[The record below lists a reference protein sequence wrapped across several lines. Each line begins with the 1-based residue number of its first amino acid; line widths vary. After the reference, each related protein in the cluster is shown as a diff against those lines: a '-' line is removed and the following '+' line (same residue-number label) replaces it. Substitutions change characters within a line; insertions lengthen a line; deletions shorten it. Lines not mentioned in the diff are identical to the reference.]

1 MAGRVS
7 PESSVGKGVD
17 EILHVRRKW
26 QENAGF
32 FNLRSKN
39 LLELIFEPGVCI
51 REQKNENDIFSNYRN
66 LICEI
71 LRRVLNDLQEH
82 NQLPSDY
89 PVLYLKIDNCGEN
102 KNKTLFAFLTD
113 LVRRKVFV
121 KYSWFPAAHTHDDID
136 QIFSTVST
144 CLGQRHILC
153 PDQKTVFAQKRNSF
167 KNEQNK
173 PDLLEVFANE
183 VFDNDLRYM
192 PVLNPALA
200 YYK

>member
-7 PESSVGKGVD
+7 SEQGGSGIDHD
-17 EILHVRRKW
+17 EVLHVWRKW

-102 KNKTLFAFLTD
+102 KNKTLFAF
-113 LVRRKVFV
+113 
-121 KYSWFPAAHTHDDID
+121 WP
-136 QIFSTVST
+136 
-144 CLGQRHILC
+144 ILFEE
-153 PDQKTVFAQKRNSF
+153 KF
-167 KNEQNK
+167 
-173 PDLLEVFANE
+173 L
-183 VFDNDLRYM
+183 
-192 PVLNPALA
+192 
-200 YYK
+200 

>member
-1 MAGRVS
+1 M
-7 PESSVGKGVD
+7 
-17 EILHVRRKW
+17 
-26 QENAGF
+26 
-32 FNLRSKN
+32 
-39 LLELIFEPGVCI
+39 CI
-51 REQKNENDIFSNYRN
+51 REQKNENDIFSNSRN

-89 PVLYLKIDNCGEN
+89 PVLYLQIDNCGEN

-144 CLGQRHILC
+144 CLGHRHILC

-183 VFDNDLRYM
+183 VFDNGLLYM